1 MSNLI
6 ATEQVHGGDWIRIDF
21 DAQQCC
27 MTFLK
32 EAEGMPAYAM
42 AELVDTPI
50 PFPAA
55 AHANVTSVD
64 SIRATRAGS
73 SRRG

>member
-1 MSNLI
+1 M
-6 ATEQVHGGDWIRIDF
+6 DF
-21 DAQQCC
+21 DPQAGRI
-27 MTFLK
+27 TFLK

-42 AELVDTPI
+42 AELVDKALPVV
-50 PFPAA
+50 AA
-55 AHANVTSVD
+55 AQANAASAE

>member
-1 MSNLI
+1 
-6 ATEQVHGGDWIRIDF
+6 VHGGDWIKVDF
-21 DAQQCC
+21 DPELGR

-42 AELVDTPI
+42 AELVDTAI

-55 AHANVTSVD
+55 AQANVQSIDT
-64 SIRATRAGS
+64 IRATRAGS